1 MKTTGTQKLKTGIFV
16 LVALGVLAITIYLV
30 GRQKSLFTDTFPV
43 FANFKNVSGLQIGN
57 FVRFAG
63 INVGTVENISIK
75 NDTTV
80 RVDLVLQTKVKP
92 YIKSDSRVSI
102 ASDGLMGDKLIQIA
116 PGSDSGTALKGGE
129 LASVN
134 PMDMDKIMNKLA
146 AIADNAAIITNNL
159 GDITGKIN
167 NGKGSL
173 GRLLNSDDFEKNIN
187 ATVQS
192 ANTTV
197 QNIGK
202 AAAGASDN
210 MEAAKHSILFRGYF
224 KKKEKARIQDSIK
237 TAKRIADSTANLK
250 TGGKKKN

>member
-16 LVALGVLAITIYLV
+16 IAALGVLAITIYLI
-30 GRQKSLFTDTFPV
+30 GRQKSLFTNTFAV
-43 FANFKNVSGLQIGN
+43 YANFKNVSGLQVGN

-63 INVGTVENISIK
+63 INVGTVQDITIK

-80 RVDLVLQTKVKP
+80 RVNLLLQTRVKP
-92 YIKSDSRVSI
+92 YIKSDSKVSI

-116 PGSDSGTALKGGE
+116 PGSDSSTPLKDGQLTA
-129 LASVN
+129 VN
-134 PMDMDKIMNKLA
+134 PMDMDRLMNKLA
-146 AIADNAAIITNNL
+146 IIADNAQVITNNL
-159 GDITGKIN
+159 GEITGKIN
-167 NGKGSL
+167 GGKGSL
-173 GRLLNSDDFEKNIN
+173 GKLLNSDDFERNIN

-224 KKKEKARIQDSIK
+224 KKKEKQRIQDSIK
-237 TAKRIADSTANLK
+237 AAKRVADSTANVK
-250 TGGKKKN
+250 GKKKN